1 MFFICKD
8 ANILAIENII
18 PLYMKKYTKDVYPKM
33 YIYNSRNNQIIYP
46 VLFCLPL
53 TNLKVQSPIP
63 WQILFGVKYM
73 NRFSC

>member
-33 YIYNSRNNQIIYP
+33 YIYNNSNNQIIYP

-53 TNLKVQSPIP
+53 TNLIVQSAIT
-63 WQILFGVKYM
+63 
-73 NRFSC
+73 